1 MIQNERYILHTYR
14 SNNVPRSND
23 KRASSSSSAE
33 GKEAIIQRVRQAHSI
48 LVLHRIRQGGEEA
61 VQYRLLVVGNNLR
74 TSEPFLYIFVCLL
87 DVVVVVLCVVSL
99 SLITASHLSCL
110 SLSHSHSLTDQK

>member
-87 DVVVVVLCVVSL
+87 DVVVVLSL